1 MSEAQ
6 EQFMKDAAAKTADTA
21 LQLKLSSA
29 SRQYHKA
36 LEEGLTQFSN
46 LETAKRRAA
55 FTRWKALEN
64 LDKYLIEFEANFI
77 RSGGKVVWA
86 QDAAEACS
94 EILSIIQKSGY
105 TSVVKSK
112 TLTSG
117 EIELDEAFTAN
128 GITWTETDLG
138 QLILQLSGEKPM
150 HMVMP
155 AIHKDKGDVQQLFQ
169 EKLGI
174 KANEDTEELAGYAAK
189 VLRSKYLEAG
199 IGITGANFVIADP
212 GAIAITENEGNVML
226 AASRPKIHIAVAGI
240 DKVIPTISD
249 LHNLLPL
256 LSTFGTGQ
264 KLTAYNSIIT
274 GPRKNGESDGPD
286 EMYVVLIDNGRS
298 KVIGEELQRKML
310 SCIRCGACQYN
321 DPVYSVIG
329 AHPYRSTWMGP
340 PATVVLPHMMG
351 FRSHSFFSDLSTLS
365 AADTEGCPVN
375 IDFNRML
382 LDNRKKAVDQQSRP
396 STEKLF
402 YFAWK
407 KAMLKREIIK
417 WTALRPR
424 NFFMN
429 AIFMKSPLNLRKMR
443 PPAKESFNEM
453 WRKKFG
459 V

>member
-94 EILSIIQKSGY
+94 EILNIIQKSGHKA
-105 TSVVKSK
+105 VVKSK

-117 EIELDEAFTAN
+117 EIELDEAFAAN
-128 GITWTETDLG
+128 GISWTETDLG

-155 AIHKDKGDVQQLFQ
+155 AIHKDKSDVQQLFQ
-169 EKLGI
+169 QKLGI
-174 KANEDTEELAGYAAK
+174 NANEDTEELARYAAK
-189 VLRSKYLEAG
+189 VLRTKYLEAG
-199 IGITGANFVIADP
+199 IGITGANFVVADP
-212 GAIAITENEGNVML
+212 GAIAFTENEGNVML
-226 AASRPKIHIAVAGI
+226 AAARPKIHIVVAGI
-240 DKVIPTISD
+240 DKVIPSLAD

-264 KLTAYNSIIT
+264 KLTTYNSIIT
-274 GPRKNGESDGPD
+274 GPRKSGETDGPE

-321 DPVYSVIG
+321 DPVYTVIG

-351 FRSHSFFSDLSTLS
+351 F
-365 AADTEGCPVN
+365 
-375 IDFNRML
+375 
-382 LDNRKKAVDQQSRP
+382 
-396 STEKLF
+396 
-402 YFAWK
+402 
-407 KAMLKREIIK
+407 
-417 WTALRPR
+417 
-424 NFFMN
+424 
-429 AIFMKSPLNLRKMR
+429 
-443 PPAKESFNEM
+443 
-453 WRKKFG
+453 
-459 V
+459 